1 MKNEQVEHTITLTL
15 PEDIQSIT
23 EAARESYYYLKNVGS
38 FYDNEVSLPE
48 SIDSYMYEEGSKKI
62 KMLQEQFILLENRL
76 YENYSAAIGTKLK
89 YNKDLIATVIDY
101 LMLKERMD
109 NLQLATLQYMYAN
122 KNELINEIVDKNS
135 DLESISKL
143 HTNAIRLNE
152 VFDHSM
158 DADKFVDYK
167 ISFSNKKWERKYAKK
182 NIYPIIIRI
191 IEHDYLLKRQRSQIA
206 EQQKIQTKLIKHLA
220 NERNHGRI
228 SEIANTSNS
237 MKGIMENINK
247 NMLIIGIIGVVV
259 IVIGIFLALAGYLNE
274 ISPS

>member
-48 SIDSYMYEEGSKKI
+48 GVDSYMYEEGGKKI

-89 YNKDLIATVIDY
+89 YNKELIATVIDY

-135 DLESISKL
+135 DLEAISKL
-143 HTNAIRLNE
+143 HTNAIQLNE
-152 VFDHSM
+152 AFDHSM
-158 DADKFVDYK
+158 DADKFVDYH
-167 ISFSNKKWERKYAKK
+167 ITFSKEKWERKYSKK

-206 EQQKIQTKLIKHLA
+206 EQQKIQTKLVQHLA
-220 NERNHGRI
+220 DERNHGRI
-228 SEIANTSNS
+228 SEIANTNNS
-237 MKGIMENINK
+237 IKGIMEKINK
-247 NMLIIGIIGVVV
+247 NMLIIGVIGIVV
-259 IVIGIFLALAGYLNE
+259 IAIGIFLALAGFLK
-274 ISPS
+274 

>member
-38 FYDNEVSLPE
+38 FYDNEVTLPE
-48 SIDSYMYEEGSKKI
+48 GVDAYMYQEGGKKI

-109 NLQLATLQYMYAN
+109 NLQLATLQFIYAN

-135 DLESISKL
+135 DLDAINKL
-143 HTNAIRLNE
+143 HTHAIQLNE
-152 VFDHSM
+152 AFDHSM

-167 ISFSNKKWERKYAKK
+167 ISFSNEKWERKYSKK
-182 NIYPIIIRI
+182 NVYPIIIRI

-206 EQQKIQTKLIKHLA
+206 EQQKIQTALVKHLA
-220 NERNHGRI
+220 NERNHGKI
-228 SEIANTSNS
+228 NEIASTNNA
-237 MKGIMENINK
+237 MKTVMETINK
-247 NMLIIGIIGVVV
+247 NMLIIGIIG
-259 IVIGIFLALAGYLNE
+259 IVLISIGIFLAVMNFVNRSL
-274 ISPS
+274 

>member
-1 MKNEQVEHTITLTL
+1 
-15 PEDIQSIT
+15 
-23 EAARESYYYLKNVGS
+23 
-38 FYDNEVSLPE
+38 
-48 SIDSYMYEEGSKKI
+48 
-62 KMLQEQFILLENRL
+62 MLQEQFILLENRL

-109 NLQLATLQYMYAN
+109 NLQLATLQFIYTN

-143 HTNAIRLNE
+143 HTNSIQLKEA
-152 VFDHSM
+152 FDHSM

-167 ISFSNKKWERKYAKK
+167 ISFSNEKWERKYSKK

-206 EQQKIQTKLIKHLA
+206 EQQIVQTKLIKHLA
-220 NERNHGRI
+220 SERNHGKI
-228 SEIANTSNS
+228 SEIANTNSS
-237 MKGIMENINK
+237 MKTVMETINK
-247 NMLIIGIIGVVV
+247 NILILGIIGIIV
-259 IVIGIFLALAGYLNE
+259 IAIGIFLRFSGILK
-274 ISPS
+274 